1 MIMTEKLTG
10 TIKFWNE
17 RRGYGFIR
25 MEDGRELFAHDSQ
38 LIGEF
43 VPNKDDKVEFAI
55 GTGRDGR
62 PAAQQIV
69 ILDAN
74 DTRGV

>member
-1 MIMTEKLTG
+1 MTEKLTG

-25 MEDGRELFAHDSQ
+25 MDDGREIFAHDSQ
-38 LIGEF
+38 LTGEWM
-43 VPNKDDKVEFAI
+43 PNKDDKVEFI
-55 GTGRDGR
+55 MGTGRDGR
-62 PAAQQIV
+62 PAAERIV

-74 DTRGV
+74 ETRE